1 MICGALQ
8 PVGKVCMSEL
18 CQRGLL
24 APADAT
30 GMEVAQWKESSSS
43 SSSYSSA
50 SIVSSSS
57 SSSHASLSSSPFAG
71 AVAETPQGSDGTAAS
86 GSHRREEDSA
96 FDQSGRRILGKYFC
110 NVCKLWDNSESKSIY
125 HCPYCN
131 VCRVG
136 RGLGIDYR
144 HCMACNCC
152 VEMRKGAKHRC
163 ISQVLEGT
171 CPICA
176 EELRTSTTP
185 LKGLPCGH
193 TLHLS
198 CYKQYRR
205 YKYTCPVCLKSMDD
219 MREYFGRLDQASAAM
234 SSTGTHLQHLRSQ
247 LICNDCGEKSTV
259 PYSLLYHKCPRD
271 HCGSYNTRVLETIT
285 IQPII

>member
-1 MICGALQ
+1 
-8 PVGKVCMSEL
+8 MSEL
-18 CQRGLL
+18 CQR
-24 APADAT
+24 ASRPDAT
-30 GMEVAQWKESSSS
+30 GMRSHSGKSLLHLHLHIRLHRLYHRRHLRRMCRFLVALP
-43 SSSYSSA
+43 A
-50 SIVSSSS
+50 P
-57 SSSHASLSSSPFAG
+57 SPRHPKVRMELPR
-71 AVAETPQGSDGTAAS
+71 AVATGEKRTVPSTNPEG
-86 GSHRREEDSA
+86 A
-96 FDQSGRRILGKYFC
+96 FWKYFC

-219 MREYFGRLDQASAAM
+219 MREYFGRLDQASAA
-234 SSTGTHLQHLRSQ
+234 SRRPGPTYSTFAHS
-247 LICNDCGEKSTV
+247 
-259 PYSLLYHKCPRD
+259 
-271 HCGSYNTRVLETIT
+271 
-285 IQPII
+285 